1 MQISQ
6 VVMVAVAVGIVVG
19 IIGMLVARWLRAMLS
34 ATTAKSPMCP
44 TRKSGRNGTL
54 KQVKR
59 KSDEHVDVGTVSAD
73 IPQKRRGR
81 PAKVHASVNPP
92 ATAPVDAVK
101 KRRGRPTKA
110 DVAARQAAM
119 AMEEKAT
126 TRTFN
131 SSTMKPAIADQ
142 DHLLEMFLNLSKE
155 QLHALAAM
163 PVGEAST
170 AIIKESLTS

>member
-1 MQISQ
+1 MQISY

-19 IIGMLVARWLRAMLS
+19 IMGLLVARWLRAMLS
-34 ATTAKSPMCP
+34 VTTAKSTMCP
-44 TRKSGRNGTL
+44 KRKSGRNGTQ

-81 PAKVHASVNPP
+81 PAKVHAAVNPQP
-92 ATAPVDAVK
+92 TAPVDAVK

-110 DVAARQAAM
+110 EVAARQAAM

-126 TRTFN
+126 TTTSN
-131 SSTMKPAIADQ
+131 SSTMKPAITNQ
-142 DHLLEMFLNLSKE
+142 DHLLEIFLSLSPE
-155 QLHALAAM
+155 QLHALASM
-163 PVGEAST
+163 PVGEASPP
-170 AIIKESLTS
+170 ISKEGLTT